1 MAPIQ
6 HTLSTVSPTRLAG
19 WGTGFL
25 MVIALGACAQPP
37 AASVLRCD
45 TVAPAGAAQ
54 RVLVSFREA
63 TVADA
68 PAVIEK
74 LQALAGACVRPVAS
88 VSPKLHA
95 YAVST
100 TVDMVEVRARLLR
113 WTAVTAVDADMTVQR
128 H

>member
-1 MAPIQ
+1 
-6 HTLSTVSPTRLAG
+6 
-19 WGTGFL
+19 
-25 MVIALGACAQPP
+25 
-37 AASVLRCD
+37 
-45 TVAPAGAAQ
+45 
-54 RVLVSFREA
+54 LVSFREA

-74 LQALAGACVRPVAS
+74 LQALAGACVRPVSS

-100 TVDMVEVRARLLR
+100 TVDMAEVRARLLR
-113 WTAVTAVDADMTVQR
+113 WSAVTAVEADVAVQR